1 MCPKGLNPG
10 MKDRCVASSKRLY
23 GPLVGAAF
31 FIVLEQTLG
40 SYTENWQ
47 FWLGLILILE
57 ILNIK
62 NLSKSY
68 GAFKVTDEITI
79 DPHFDEIHALIG
91 PNVAGKST
99 LIKQIVGSVKHDIG
113 SIILDQEDIT
123 DLTDIERAKI
133 GISRTFQVS
142 SIIPQFSAIDNIIL
156 SLLDKSNKTFQL
168 FKSVKNN
175 KELYLNAKK
184 ILKEIELQ
192 EKNDISASD
201 FSHGDRRKLEVGLAL
216 AMDPKVF
223 LFDEPMA
230 GLDESGTKMMINL
243 FKKIK
248 TNSPILLIE
257 HDMDA
262 VFALAHRVS
271 VINYGKI
278 VATGTV
284 DEIRKN
290 ELVRDVY
297 LGYEI

>member
-1 MCPKGLNPG
+1 
-10 MKDRCVASSKRLY
+10 MKNK
-23 GPLVGAAF
+23 
-31 FIVLEQTLG
+31 
-40 SYTENWQ
+40 
-47 FWLGLILILE
+47 

-68 GAFKVTDEITI
+68 GAFKVTDEIAI
-79 DPHFDEIHALIG
+79 DLNFNEIHALIG
-91 PNVAGKST
+91 PNGAGKST

-142 SIIPQFSAIDNIIL
+142 SIIPKFTALENIIL
-156 SLLDKSNKTFQL
+156 SLLNKSNNTFQL
-168 FKSVKNN
+168 FKS
-175 KELYLNAKK
+175 
-184 ILKEIELQ
+184 LKENRELHSKA
-192 EKNDISASD
+192 KNILRDIDLDKKSDEIASEL
-201 FSHGDRRKLEVGLAL
+201 SHGDRRKLEVGLAL
-216 AMDPKVF
+216 AMEPKVF

-230 GLDESGTKMMINL
+230 GLDESGTKMMIDL

-248 TNSPILLIE
+248 VNSPILLIE

-262 VFALAHRVS
+262 VFALADRVS
-271 VINYGKI
+271 VIVYGKI

-284 DEIRKN
+284 KEIKSN
-290 ELVRDVY
+290 KLVRDVY

>member
-1 MCPKGLNPG
+1 
-10 MKDRCVASSKRLY
+10 MKNK
-23 GPLVGAAF
+23 
-31 FIVLEQTLG
+31 
-40 SYTENWQ
+40 
-47 FWLGLILILE
+47 

-68 GAFKVTDEITI
+68 GAFKVTDEIAI
-79 DPHFDEIHALIG
+79 DLNFDEIHALIG
-91 PNVAGKST
+91 PNGAGKST

-113 SIILDQEDIT
+113 SIVLDQEDIT
-123 DLTDIERAKI
+123 DLNDVERAKI

-142 SIIPQFSAIDNIIL
+142 SIIPKFSALDNIIL
-156 SLLDKSNKTFQL
+156 SLLDKSKETFQI
-168 FKSVKNN
+168 FKSIRKN
-175 KELYLNAKK
+175 KELDSKAKK
-184 ILKEIELQ
+184 ILREIELFD
-192 EKNDISASD
+192 KSDMLASEL
-201 FSHGDRRKLEVGLAL
+201 SHGDRRKLEVGLAL

-262 VFALAHRVS
+262 VFALADRVS

-284 DEIRKN
+284 DQIKSN
-290 ELVRDVY
+290 VLVRDVY

>member
-1 MCPKGLNPG
+1 MIRKNK
-10 MKDRCVASSKRLY
+10 MKNK
-23 GPLVGAAF
+23 
-31 FIVLEQTLG
+31 
-40 SYTENWQ
+40 
-47 FWLGLILILE
+47 

-68 GAFKVTDEITI
+68 GAFKVTDEIAI
-79 DPHFDEIHALIG
+79 DLNFNEIHALIG
-91 PNVAGKST
+91 PNGAGKST

-142 SIIPQFSAIDNIIL
+142 SIIPKFSALENIIL
-156 SLLDKSNKTFQL
+156 SLLNKSNNTFEL
-168 FKSVKNN
+168 FKSLKQN
-175 KELYLNAKK
+175 KELHLKAKK
-184 ILKEIELQ
+184 ILRDIDLDSKCDEVASEL
-192 EKNDISASD
+192 
-201 FSHGDRRKLEVGLAL
+201 SHGDRRKLEVGLAL

-230 GLDESGTKMMINL
+230 GLDEIGTKMMIDL

-248 TNSPILLIE
+248 VNSPILLIE
-257 HDMDA
+257 HDMEA
-262 VFALAHRVS
+262 VFALADRVS
-271 VINYGKI
+271 VIVYGKI

-284 DEIRKN
+284 KEIKSN
-290 ELVRDVY
+290 KLVRDVY

>member
-1 MCPKGLNPG
+1 
-10 MKDRCVASSKRLY
+10 MKNK
-23 GPLVGAAF
+23 
-31 FIVLEQTLG
+31 
-40 SYTENWQ
+40 
-47 FWLGLILILE
+47 

-68 GAFKVTDEITI
+68 GAFKVTDEIAI
-79 DPHFDEIHALIG
+79 DLNFNEIHALIG
-91 PNVAGKST
+91 PNGAGKST

-142 SIIPQFSAIDNIIL
+142 SIIPKFSALDNIIL
-156 SLLDKSNKTFQL
+156 SLLEKSNKTFQL
-168 FKSVKNN
+168 FKSLN
-175 KELYLNAKK
+175 KDKKLYMKAEN
-184 ILKEIELQ
+184 ILREIELID
-192 EKNDISASD
+192 KSNILASEL
-201 FSHGDRRKLEVGLAL
+201 SHGDRRKLEVGLAL

-248 TNSPILLIE
+248 SSSPILLIE

-262 VFALAHRVS
+262 VFALADRVS

-278 VATGTV
+278 VASGTV
-284 DEIRKN
+284 EEIRSN
-290 ELVRDVY
+290 DLVRDVY

>member
-1 MCPKGLNPG
+1 
-10 MKDRCVASSKRLY
+10 MKNK
-23 GPLVGAAF
+23 
-31 FIVLEQTLG
+31 
-40 SYTENWQ
+40 
-47 FWLGLILILE
+47 

-68 GAFKVTDEITI
+68 GAFKVTDEIAI
-79 DPHFDEIHALIG
+79 DLNFNEIHALIG
-91 PNVAGKST
+91 PNGAGKST

-142 SIIPQFSAIDNIIL
+142 SIIPKFTVLENIIL
-156 SLLDKSNKTFQL
+156 SLLNKSNNTFQL
-168 FKSVKNN
+168 FKS
-175 KELYLNAKK
+175 
-184 ILKEIELQ
+184 LKENRELHSKA
-192 EKNDISASD
+192 KNILRDIDLDKKSDEIASEL
-201 FSHGDRRKLEVGLAL
+201 SHGDRRKLEVGLAL
-216 AMDPKVF
+216 AMEPKVF

-230 GLDESGTKMMINL
+230 GLDENGTKMMIDL

-248 TNSPILLIE
+248 VNSPILLIE

-262 VFALAHRVS
+262 VFALADRVS
-271 VINYGKI
+271 VIVYGKI

-284 DEIRKN
+284 KEIKSN
-290 ELVRDVY
+290 NLVRDVY

>member
-1 MCPKGLNPG
+1 
-10 MKDRCVASSKRLY
+10 MKNK
-23 GPLVGAAF
+23 
-31 FIVLEQTLG
+31 
-40 SYTENWQ
+40 
-47 FWLGLILILE
+47 

-68 GAFKVTDEITI
+68 GAFKVTDEIAI
-79 DPHFDEIHALIG
+79 DLNFNEIHALIG
-91 PNVAGKST
+91 PNGAGKST

-142 SIIPQFSAIDNIIL
+142 SIIPKFSVLENIIL
-156 SLLDKSNKTFQL
+156 SLLNKSNNTFQL
-168 FKSVKNN
+168 FKSLKQNR
-175 KELYLNAKK
+175 ELHLKAKK
-184 ILKEIELQ
+184 ILKDIDLDSKSDEVASEL
-192 EKNDISASD
+192 
-201 FSHGDRRKLEVGLAL
+201 SHGDRRKLEVGLAL

-230 GLDESGTKMMINL
+230 GLDEIGTKMMIDL

-248 TNSPILLIE
+248 ANSPILLIE
-257 HDMDA
+257 HDMEA
-262 VFALAHRVS
+262 VFALADRVS
-271 VINYGKI
+271 VIVYGKI

-284 DEIRKN
+284 KEIKSN
-290 ELVRDVY
+290 KLVRDVY

>member
-1 MCPKGLNPG
+1 
-10 MKDRCVASSKRLY
+10 MKNK
-23 GPLVGAAF
+23 
-31 FIVLEQTLG
+31 
-40 SYTENWQ
+40 
-47 FWLGLILILE
+47 

-68 GAFKVTDEITI
+68 GAFKVTDEIAI
-79 DPHFDEIHALIG
+79 DLNFNEIHALIG
-91 PNVAGKST
+91 PNGAGKST

-142 SIIPQFSAIDNIIL
+142 SIIPKFSALENIIL
-156 SLLDKSNKTFQL
+156 SLLNKSNNTFQL
-168 FKSVKNN
+168 FKTLKQNR
-175 KELYLNAKK
+175 ELHLKAKK
-184 ILKEIELQ
+184 ILRDIDLDSKSDEVASEL
-192 EKNDISASD
+192 
-201 FSHGDRRKLEVGLAL
+201 SHGDRRKLEVGLAL

-230 GLDESGTKMMINL
+230 GLDEIGTKMMIDL

-248 TNSPILLIE
+248 ANSPILLIE
-257 HDMDA
+257 HDMEA
-262 VFALAHRVS
+262 VFALADRVS
-271 VINYGKI
+271 VIVYGKI

-284 DEIRKN
+284 KEIKSN
-290 ELVRDVY
+290 KLVRDVY

>member
-1 MCPKGLNPG
+1 
-10 MKDRCVASSKRLY
+10 MKNK
-23 GPLVGAAF
+23 
-31 FIVLEQTLG
+31 
-40 SYTENWQ
+40 
-47 FWLGLILILE
+47 

-68 GAFKVTDEITI
+68 GAFKVTDEIAI
-79 DPHFDEIHALIG
+79 DLNFNEIHALIG
-91 PNVAGKST
+91 PNGAGKST
-99 LIKQIVGSVKHDIG
+99 LIKQIVGSIKHDIG

-142 SIIPQFSAIDNIIL
+142 SIIPKFTALENIIL
-156 SLLDKSNKTFQL
+156 SLLDKSNKTFEL
-168 FKSVKNN
+168 FKSIKNN
-175 KELYLNAKK
+175 RELSIKAKK
-184 ILKEIELQ
+184 ILLEIEL
-192 EKNDISASD
+192 EDKSNVVASEL
-201 FSHGDRRKLEVGLAL
+201 SHGDRRKLEVGLAL
-216 AMDPKVF
+216 AMDPRVF

-248 TNSPILLIE
+248 ANSPILLIE

-262 VFALAHRVS
+262 VFALADRIS

-278 VATGTV
+278 VATGKV
-284 DEIRKN
+284 DEIKSN
-290 ELVRDVY
+290 DLVRDVY

>member
-1 MCPKGLNPG
+1 
-10 MKDRCVASSKRLY
+10 MKNK
-23 GPLVGAAF
+23 
-31 FIVLEQTLG
+31 
-40 SYTENWQ
+40 
-47 FWLGLILILE
+47 
-57 ILNIK
+57 ILNIR

-68 GAFKVTDEITI
+68 GAFKVTDKITI
-79 DPHFDEIHALIG
+79 DLHFDEIHALIG
-91 PNVAGKST
+91 PNGAGKST

-123 DLTDIERAKI
+123 DLTDVERAKI

-142 SIIPQFSAIDNIIL
+142 SIIPQFSAMDNIVL
-156 SLLDKSNKTFQL
+156 SLLDKSSKTFQL
-168 FKSVKNN
+168 FKSIRNN
-175 KELYLNAKK
+175 KELYSNAKK
-184 ILKEIELQ
+184 ILKEIELL
-192 EKNDISASD
+192 EKSDISASD
-201 FSHGDRRKLEVGLAL
+201 LSHGDRRKLEVGLAL

-230 GLDESGTKMMINL
+230 GLDEIGTNMMINL

-248 TNSPILLIE
+248 SNSPILLIE

-262 VFALAHRVS
+262 VFALADRVS

-284 DEIRKN
+284 DQIRSN
-290 ELVRDVY
+290 DLVRDVY

>member
-1 MCPKGLNPG
+1 
-10 MKDRCVASSKRLY
+10 MKNK
-23 GPLVGAAF
+23 
-31 FIVLEQTLG
+31 
-40 SYTENWQ
+40 
-47 FWLGLILILE
+47 

-68 GAFKVTDEITI
+68 GAFKVTDEIAI
-79 DPHFDEIHALIG
+79 DLNFNEIHALIG
-91 PNVAGKST
+91 PNGAGKST

-142 SIIPQFSAIDNIIL
+142 SIIPKFSALENIIL
-156 SLLDKSNKTFQL
+156 SLLNKSNNTFQL
-168 FKSVKNN
+168 FKSLKQNR
-175 KELYLNAKK
+175 ELHLKAKK
-184 ILKEIELQ
+184 ILRDIDLDSKSDEVASEL
-192 EKNDISASD
+192 
-201 FSHGDRRKLEVGLAL
+201 SHGDRRKLEVGLAL
-216 AMDPKVF
+216 AMEPKVF

-230 GLDESGTKMMINL
+230 GLDESGTKMMIDL

-248 TNSPILLIE
+248 VNSPILLIE

-262 VFALAHRVS
+262 VFALADRVS
-271 VINYGKI
+271 VIVYGKI

-284 DEIRKN
+284 KEIKSN
-290 ELVRDVY
+290 KLVRDVY

>member
-1 MCPKGLNPG
+1 
-10 MKDRCVASSKRLY
+10 MKNK
-23 GPLVGAAF
+23 
-31 FIVLEQTLG
+31 
-40 SYTENWQ
+40 
-47 FWLGLILILE
+47 

-68 GAFKVTDEITI
+68 GAFKVTDEIAI
-79 DPHFDEIHALIG
+79 DLNFNEIHALIG
-91 PNVAGKST
+91 PNGAGKST

-142 SIIPQFSAIDNIIL
+142 SIIPKFSALENIIL
-156 SLLDKSNKTFQL
+156 SLLNKSNNTFQL
-168 FKSVKNN
+168 FKSLKQNR
-175 KELYLNAKK
+175 ELYLKAKK
-184 ILKEIELQ
+184 ILIDIDLDTKSDEVASEL
-192 EKNDISASD
+192 
-201 FSHGDRRKLEVGLAL
+201 SHGDRRKLEVGLAL

-230 GLDESGTKMMINL
+230 GLDEIGTKMMIDL

-248 TNSPILLIE
+248 ANSPILLIE
-257 HDMDA
+257 HDMEA
-262 VFALAHRVS
+262 VFALADRVS
-271 VINYGKI
+271 VIVYGKI

-284 DEIRKN
+284 KEIKSN
-290 ELVRDVY
+290 KLVRDVY

>member
-1 MCPKGLNPG
+1 
-10 MKDRCVASSKRLY
+10 MKNK
-23 GPLVGAAF
+23 
-31 FIVLEQTLG
+31 
-40 SYTENWQ
+40 
-47 FWLGLILILE
+47 

-68 GAFKVTDEITI
+68 GAFKVADEITI
-79 DPHFDEIHALIG
+79 DLHFDEIHALIG
-91 PNVAGKST
+91 PNGAGKST

-123 DLTDIERAKI
+123 DLTDVERAKI

-142 SIIPQFSAIDNIIL
+142 SIIPQFSAIDNIVL
-156 SLLDKSNKTFQL
+156 SLLDKSSKTFQL
-168 FKSVKNN
+168 FKSVRNN
-175 KELYLNAKK
+175 KELYSNANK
-184 ILKEIELQ
+184 ILKEIELF
-192 EKNDISASD
+192 EKSDISASD
-201 FSHGDRRKLEVGLAL
+201 LSHGDRRKLEVGLAL

-230 GLDESGTKMMINL
+230 GLDESGTNMMINL

-248 TNSPILLIE
+248 SNSPILLIE

-262 VFALAHRVS
+262 VFALADRVS

>member
-1 MCPKGLNPG
+1 
-10 MKDRCVASSKRLY
+10 MKNK
-23 GPLVGAAF
+23 
-31 FIVLEQTLG
+31 
-40 SYTENWQ
+40 
-47 FWLGLILILE
+47 

-68 GAFKVTDEITI
+68 GAFKVTDEIAI
-79 DPHFDEIHALIG
+79 DLNFNEIHALIG
-91 PNVAGKST
+91 PNGAGKST

-142 SIIPQFSAIDNIIL
+142 SIIPKFSALENIIL
-156 SLLDKSNKTFQL
+156 SLLNKSNNTFQL
-168 FKSVKNN
+168 FKSLKQNR
-175 KELYLNAKK
+175 ELHLKAKK
-184 ILKEIELQ
+184 ILRDIDLDSKSDEVASEL
-192 EKNDISASD
+192 
-201 FSHGDRRKLEVGLAL
+201 SHGDRRKLEVGLAL

-230 GLDESGTKMMINL
+230 GLDEIGTKMMIDL

-248 TNSPILLIE
+248 ANSPILLIE
-257 HDMDA
+257 HDMEA
-262 VFALAHRVS
+262 VFALADRVS
-271 VINYGKI
+271 VIVYGKI

-284 DEIRKN
+284 KEIKSN
-290 ELVRDVY
+290 KLVRDVY

>member
-1 MCPKGLNPG
+1 
-10 MKDRCVASSKRLY
+10 MKNK
-23 GPLVGAAF
+23 
-31 FIVLEQTLG
+31 
-40 SYTENWQ
+40 
-47 FWLGLILILE
+47 
-57 ILNIK
+57 ILNIT

-68 GAFKVTDEITI
+68 GAVKVTDEITI
-79 DPHFDEIHALIG
+79 DLHFDEIHALIG
-91 PNVAGKST
+91 PNGAGKST

-123 DLTDIERAKI
+123 DLTDVERAKI

-142 SIIPQFSAIDNIIL
+142 SIIPQFSAIDNIVL
-156 SLLDKSNKTFQL
+156 SLLDKSSKTFQL
-168 FKSVKNN
+168 FKSISNN
-175 KELYLNAKK
+175 KKLYSHAKK
-184 ILKEIELQ
+184 ILKEIELL
-192 EKNDISASD
+192 EKCDVSASD
-201 FSHGDRRKLEVGLAL
+201 LSHGDRRKLEVGLAL

-230 GLDESGTKMMINL
+230 GLDESGTNMMINL

-248 TNSPILLIE
+248 SNSPILLIE

-262 VFALAHRVS
+262 VFALADRVS

-284 DEIRKN
+284 DEIRRN

>member
-1 MCPKGLNPG
+1 
-10 MKDRCVASSKRLY
+10 MKNK
-23 GPLVGAAF
+23 
-31 FIVLEQTLG
+31 
-40 SYTENWQ
+40 
-47 FWLGLILILE
+47 

-68 GAFKVTDEITI
+68 GAFKVTDEIAI
-79 DPHFDEIHALIG
+79 DLNFDEIHALIG
-91 PNVAGKST
+91 PNGAGKST
-99 LIKQIVGSVKHDIG
+99 LIKQIVGNVKHDIG
-113 SIILDQEDIT
+113 SIVLDQEDIT
-123 DLTDIERAKI
+123 DLNDVERAKI

-142 SIIPQFSAIDNIIL
+142 SIIPKFSSLDNIIL
-156 SLLDKSNKTFQL
+156 SLLDKSKETFQL
-168 FKSVKNN
+168 FKSIREN
-175 KELYLNAKK
+175 KELNSKAKN
-184 ILKEIELQ
+184 ILREIELLD
-192 EKNDISASD
+192 KKDIAASEL
-201 FSHGDRRKLEVGLAL
+201 SHGDRRKLEVGLAL

-248 TNSPILLIE
+248 SNSPILLIE

-262 VFALAHRVS
+262 VFALADRVS

-284 DEIRKN
+284 DQIRSN
-290 ELVRDVY
+290 DLVRDVY

>member
-1 MCPKGLNPG
+1 
-10 MKDRCVASSKRLY
+10 MKNK
-23 GPLVGAAF
+23 
-31 FIVLEQTLG
+31 
-40 SYTENWQ
+40 
-47 FWLGLILILE
+47 

-68 GAFKVTDEITI
+68 GAFKVTDEIAI
-79 DPHFDEIHALIG
+79 DLNFNEIHALIG
-91 PNVAGKST
+91 PNGAGKST

-142 SIIPQFSAIDNIIL
+142 SIIPKFTALENIIL
-156 SLLDKSNKTFQL
+156 SLLNKSNNTFQL
-168 FKSVKNN
+168 FKSL
-175 KELYLNAKK
+175 KENRELHSKAKK
-184 ILKEIELQ
+184 ILRDIDLDSRSDEIASEL
-192 EKNDISASD
+192 
-201 FSHGDRRKLEVGLAL
+201 SHGDRRKLEVGLAL
-216 AMDPKVF
+216 AMEPKVF

-230 GLDESGTKMMINL
+230 GLDESGTKMMIDL

-248 TNSPILLIE
+248 VNSPILLIE

-262 VFALAHRVS
+262 VFALADRVS
-271 VINYGKI
+271 VIVYGKI

-284 DEIRKN
+284 KEIKSN
-290 ELVRDVY
+290 NLVRDVY

>member
-1 MCPKGLNPG
+1 
-10 MKDRCVASSKRLY
+10 MKNK
-23 GPLVGAAF
+23 
-31 FIVLEQTLG
+31 
-40 SYTENWQ
+40 
-47 FWLGLILILE
+47 
-57 ILNIK
+57 ILNIT

-68 GAFKVTDEITI
+68 GAFKVTDKNTI
-79 DPHFDEIHALIG
+79 DLHFDEIHALIG
-91 PNVAGKST
+91 PNGAGKST

-123 DLTDIERAKI
+123 DLTDVERAKI

-142 SIIPQFSAIDNIIL
+142 SIIPQFSAIDNIVL
-156 SLLDKSNKTFQL
+156 SLLDKSSKTFQL

-184 ILKEIELQ
+184 ILMEIELL
-192 EKNDISASD
+192 EKSNISASD
-201 FSHGDRRKLEVGLAL
+201 LSHGDRRKLEVGLAL

-230 GLDESGTKMMINL
+230 GLDESGTNMMINL

-248 TNSPILLIE
+248 SNSPILLIE

-262 VFALAHRVS
+262 VFALADRVS

-284 DEIRKN
+284 NEIRQN